1 MKNIKT
7 SAKSKSVFLFTEEEV
22 VVMSGQILRESIYT
36 HLAIHSLN
44 LSLRVNK
51 IFLLVSCRP
60 LRLIYVQYCGQE
72 LDNTAVFYL
81 ETQSLRFSIY
91 GQYAFRFYDMNWSN
105 TSLPLI

>member
-1 MKNIKT
+1 
-7 SAKSKSVFLFTEEEV
+7 
-22 VVMSGQILRESIYT
+22 MSGQILRESIYT

-72 LDNTAVFYL
+72 LDNTAAFYL

-105 TSLPLI
+105 SSLPLI